1 MNHQNNTYTTLK
13 GKYHVN
19 ILRKG
24 KPRYPHASTHKDQS
38 DVTLAR
44 AVSQVHSKKNTEMYT
59 SPACAAK
66 RATRPSY

>member
-24 KPRYPHASTHKDQS
+24 KPRYPHASTMLEYK
-38 DVTLAR
+38 
-44 AVSQVHSKKNTEMYT
+44 SQLTKIKVM
-59 SPACAAK
+59 
-66 RATRPSY
+66 